1 MSVMTIHV
9 SYQVKQWRAEQRAN
23 GSITTVETPADAVAA
38 VDLVK
43 DQR

>member
-1 MSVMTIHV
+1 MYCIT
-9 SYQVKQWRAEQRAN
+9 YQVKQWRAEQRAHSN
-23 GSITTVETPADAVAA
+23 PSVAETAADAVAA